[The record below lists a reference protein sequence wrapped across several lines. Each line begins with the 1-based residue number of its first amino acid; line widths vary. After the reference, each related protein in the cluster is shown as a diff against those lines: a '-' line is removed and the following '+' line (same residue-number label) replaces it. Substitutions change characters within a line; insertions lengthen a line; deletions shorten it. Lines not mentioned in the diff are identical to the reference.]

1 MRKGSLWSHRLWYAK
16 KRNAR
21 RVRNYFF
28 LFILLA
34 IFTFFLYSVQ
44 TVLIPRL
51 AAAVEFRISL
61 NAADL
66 IKRTVYQEFGDRLKA
81 ENILDIQK
89 NDVGRI
95 VSVRTDTVGLNELT
109 AAISGRLEERLQLL
123 EKKPVKVAFGILTG
137 REGLSDLL
145 PGIPVKIMPVGDVKS
160 AILTESAKPFENQIK
175 YTTVLQVTAG
185 FEILLPLNTEYYELV
200 SDIPIAEQL
209 FMVGPEE
216 QIEAMP

>member
-16 KRNAR
+16 KRNAK

-51 AAAVEFRISL
+51 AAAVEFRIAL

-66 IKRTVYQEFGDRLKA
+66 MKRTVYQEFGDRLKA

-89 NDVGRI
+89 NDIGQI

-109 AAISGRLEERLQLL
+109 TAISGRLEEQLQLL

-160 AILTESAKPFENQIK
+160 AIVTESAHPFGNQIK

-216 QIEAMP
+216 KIEAMQ